1 MARRRAI
8 SKKGHIVDV
17 PLLLIPQS
25 TEEIVMLKRK
35 TPETL
40 AAEITIEGQG
50 EAIKFN
56 VTYNNRRQSDV
67 NDLLQKRLE
76 ETDGDYAAAN
86 RSVLLFMLQGM
97 DTEYELTEEGIAE
110 MEADRPGIIEA
121 LFYGF
126 HRARKVELGKN

>member
-1 MARRRAI
+1 
-8 SKKGHIVDV
+8 
-17 PLLLIPQS
+17 
-25 TEEIVMLKRK
+25 MLKRK

-40 AAEITIEGQG
+40 ATEITIEGQG
-50 EAIKFN
+50 EAVKFN
-56 VTYNNRRQSDV
+56 VTYNNRKQSDV

-76 ETDGDYAAAN
+76 ETNGDYSAAN
-86 RSVLLFMLQGM
+86 RSVLLFMVQSM
-97 DTEYELTEEGIAE
+97 DTEYDLTEEGVAE

>member
-1 MARRRAI
+1 MTRRKAV
-8 SKKGHIVDV
+8 SKKGHTVDV

-35 TPETL
+35 TPDTL

-50 EAIKFN
+50 ESVKFG
-56 VTYNNRRQSDV
+56 VVYNNRPQKEV
-67 NDLLQKRLE
+67 NDLLNKRLE
-76 ETDGDYAAAN
+76 ETNGDYAAAN
-86 RSVLLFMLQGM
+86 RSVLLFMISSM
-97 DTEYELTEEGIAE
+97 EAEYDLTEEGIAE